1 MVASQIYSYW
11 EKHFHITVL
20 LDFHKIVKQAD
31 INPILKLSKLT
42 PRNVKGLFISA
53 EEKEERREEN

>member
-1 MVASQIYSYW
+1 M
-11 EKHFHITVL
+11 L